1 MINDELITLN
11 EVFNNGQSIYFYQD
25 EISNVWA
32 TWGYS
37 AYHLVHMEGIK
48 CVTSFSE
55 KMQMP
60 CACITAADFKGI
72 VKDNMS
78 TIECKNGFYLL
89 SAKEKVDVNAY
100 QNWVAS
106 LKQTI

>member
-1 MINDELITLN
+1 MNDELITLN
-11 EVFNNGQSIYFYQD
+11 EVLNSGQSIYFYQD

-89 SAKEKVDVNAY
+89 SAKEKVDANAY

-106 LKQTI
+106 LK

>member
-1 MINDELITLN
+1 MNDELITLN
-11 EVFNNGQSIYFYQD
+11 EVLNGGQSIYFYQD

-32 TWGYS
+32 NCGYS
-37 AYHLVHMEGIK
+37 AYLLSRMNGVK
-48 CVTSFSE
+48 CLTSFSD

-78 TIECKNGFYLL
+78 TIVCKDGFYHLP
-89 SAKEKVDVNAY
+89 AKEKVNTDAY

-106 LKQTI
+106 LK

>member
-11 EVFNNGQSIYFYQD
+11 EVLNNGQSIYFYQD
-25 EISNVWA
+25 EISNIWA

-60 CACITAADFKGI
+60 CACITATDFKGI

-78 TIECKNGFYLL
+78 TIECKDGFYLL
-89 SAKEKVDVNAY
+89 SAKEKVDTKAY

-106 LKQTI
+106 LK

>member
-25 EISNVWA
+25 EMSNVWA

-37 AYHLVHMEGIK
+37 AYHLVHMGGIK

-78 TIECKNGFYLL
+78 TIECKDGFYLL
-89 SAKEKVDVNAY
+89 SAKEKVDANAY

-106 LKQTI
+106 LK

>member
-1 MINDELITLN
+1 MNDELITLN
-11 EVFNNGQSIYFYQD
+11 EVLNSGQSIYFYQD

-37 AYHLVHMEGIK
+37 AYLLSRMKGVK
-48 CVTSFSE
+48 CLTSFSD

-60 CACITAADFKGI
+60 CVCITATAFKGI
-72 VKDNMS
+72 VKENMS
-78 TIECKNGFYLL
+78 TIECKDGFYQLP
-89 SAKEKVDVNAY
+89 AKEKVNTDAY

-106 LKQTI
+106 LK

>member
-1 MINDELITLN
+1 MNDELITLN
-11 EVFNNGQSIYFYQD
+11 EVLNSGQSIYFYQD

-37 AYHLVHMEGIK
+37 AYLLSRMNGVK
-48 CVTSFSE
+48 CLTSFSD

-60 CACITAADFKGI
+60 CVCITATAFKGI
-72 VKDNMS
+72 VKKNMS
-78 TIECKNGFYLL
+78 TIECKDGFYLMP
-89 SAKEKVDVNAY
+89 SKEKVDTNAY

-106 LKQTI
+106 LK

>member
-72 VKDNMS
+72 VKDNMG

-89 SAKEKVDVNAY
+89 SAKEKVDANAY

-106 LKQTI
+106 LK

>member
-1 MINDELITLN
+1 MNDELITLN
-11 EVFNNGQSIYFYQD
+11 EVLNSSQSIYFYQD

-37 AYHLVHMEGIK
+37 AYLLSRMKGVK
-48 CVTSFSE
+48 CLTSFSD

-60 CACITAADFKGI
+60 WACITAADFKGI

-78 TIECKNGFYLL
+78 TIVCKDGFYLMP
-89 SAKEKVDVNAY
+89 AKEKVDANAY

-106 LKQTI
+106 LK

>member
-60 CACITAADFKGI
+60 CACITAADFKGF

-89 SAKEKVDVNAY
+89 SAKEKVGANAY

-106 LKQTI
+106 LK

>member
-1 MINDELITLN
+1 MNDELITLN
-11 EVFNNGQSIYFYQD
+11 EVLNGGQSIYFYQD

-37 AYHLVHMEGIK
+37 AYLLSRMNGVK
-48 CVTSFSE
+48 CLTSFSD

-60 CACITAADFKGI
+60 CACITAADFERI

-78 TIECKNGFYLL
+78 TIENKNGIYILL
-89 SAKEKVDVNAY
+89 TNEKVDANAY
-100 QNWVAS
+100 QNWVTS
-106 LKQTI
+106 LK

>member
-1 MINDELITLN
+1 MNDELITLN
-11 EVFNNGQSIYFYQD
+11 EVLNGGQSIYFYQD

-37 AYHLVHMEGIK
+37 AYLLSHIDGIK
-48 CVTSFSE
+48 CLTSFSD

-78 TIECKNGFYLL
+78 TIECKDGFYLL
-89 SAKEKVDVNAY
+89 PTKVQVDADAY

-106 LKQTI
+106 LK

>member
-1 MINDELITLN
+1 MINDELIALN
-11 EVFNNGQSIYFYQD
+11 EVLNNGQSIYFYQD

-37 AYHLVHMEGIK
+37 AYNLVHMEGIK

-78 TIECKNGFYLL
+78 TIECKDGFYLL
-89 SAKEKVDVNAY
+89 SAKEKVDANAY

-106 LKQTI
+106 LK

>member
-11 EVFNNGQSIYFYQD
+11 EVLNSGQSIYFYQD

-60 CACITAADFKGI
+60 CACITAADFKRI
-72 VKDNMS
+72 VKDNMN
-78 TIECKNGFYLL
+78 TIECKDGFYLL
-89 SAKEKVDVNAY
+89 SAKEKVDANAY

-106 LKQTI
+106 LK

>member
-1 MINDELITLN
+1 MNDELITLN
-11 EVFNNGQSIYFYQD
+11 EVLNNGQCIYFYQD

-37 AYHLVHMEGIK
+37 AYLLSHIDGIK
-48 CVTSFSE
+48 CLTSFSD

-60 CACITAADFKGI
+60 CACITAVDFKGI

-78 TIECKNGFYLL
+78 TIECKDGFYLL
-89 SAKEKVDVNAY
+89 PTKEKVDANAY

-106 LKQTI
+106 LK

>member
-1 MINDELITLN
+1 MNTDLITLN
-11 EVFNNGQSIYFYQD
+11 EVLNNGDSIYLYQD

-89 SAKEKVDVNAY
+89 SAKEKVDSNAY

-106 LKQTI
+106 LK

>member
-1 MINDELITLN
+1 MNYELITLN
-11 EVFNNGQSIYFYQD
+11 EVVNSGQSIYFYRD
-25 EISNVWA
+25 EISNVWT

-37 AYHLVHMEGIK
+37 AYLLSHMDGVK
-48 CVTSFSE
+48 CLTSFSD

-60 CACITAADFKGI
+60 CAYIAATDFERI

-78 TIECKNGFYLL
+78 TIENKNGFYLL
-89 SAKEKVDVNAY
+89 PAKEKVDANAY

-106 LKQTI
+106 LK

>member
-1 MINDELITLN
+1 MNDELITLN
-11 EVFNNGQSIYFYQD
+11 EVLNSGQSIYFYQD

-32 TWGYS
+32 TCGYS
-37 AYHLVHMEGIK
+37 AYLLSRMNGVK
-48 CVTSFSE
+48 CLTSFSD

-60 CACITAADFKGI
+60 CACITAADFKEI

-78 TIECKNGFYLL
+78 TIVCKDGFYHLP
-89 SAKEKVDVNAY
+89 AKEKVNTDAY

-106 LKQTI
+106 LK

>member
-1 MINDELITLN
+1 MNDELITLN
-11 EVFNNGQSIYFYQD
+11 EVLNSGQSIYFYQD

-37 AYHLVHMEGIK
+37 AYLLSRMNGVK
-48 CVTSFSE
+48 CLTSFSD

-78 TIECKNGFYLL
+78 TIECKNGLYLL
-89 SAKEKVDVNAY
+89 SAKEKVDANAY

-106 LKQTI
+106 LK

>member
-1 MINDELITLN
+1 MNNELITLN
-11 EVFNNGQSIYFYQD
+11 EVLNNGQSIYFYQD

-37 AYHLVHMEGIK
+37 AYLLSHIDGIK
-48 CVTSFSE
+48 CLTSFSD

-60 CACITAADFKGI
+60 CACITAVDFKRI

-78 TIECKNGFYLL
+78 TIECKDGFYLL
-89 SAKEKVDVNAY
+89 PTKEKVDANAY

-106 LKQTI
+106 LK

>member
-60 CACITAADFKGI
+60 CACITADDFKGR

-89 SAKEKVDVNAY
+89 TAKEKVDANAY

-106 LKQTI
+106 LK

>member
-1 MINDELITLN
+1 MNDELITLN
-11 EVFNNGQSIYFYQD
+11 EVLNGGQSIYFYQD

-37 AYHLVHMEGIK
+37 AYLLTRMNGVK
-48 CVTSFSE
+48 CLTSFSG

-72 VKDNMS
+72 IKENMS
-78 TIECKNGFYLL
+78 TIECWDGYYLL
-89 SAKEKVDVNAY
+89 PTTMQVDADAY
-100 QNWVAS
+100 QKWCTS
-106 LKQTI
+106 LK

>member
-1 MINDELITLN
+1 MIKDELITLN
-11 EVFNNGQSIYFYQD
+11 EVLNNGQSIYFYQD

-89 SAKEKVDVNAY
+89 SAKEKVDANAY

-106 LKQTI
+106 LK

>member
-1 MINDELITLN
+1 MNDELITLN
-11 EVFNNGQSIYFYQD
+11 EVLNNGQSIYFYQD

-37 AYHLVHMEGIK
+37 AYLLSHIDGIK
-48 CVTSFSE
+48 CLTSFSD

-60 CACITAADFKGI
+60 CACITAVDFKGI

-78 TIECKNGFYLL
+78 TIECKDGFYLL
-89 SAKEKVDVNAY
+89 PTKEKVDANAY

-106 LKQTI
+106 LK

>member
-1 MINDELITLN
+1 MNDELITLN
-11 EVFNNGQSIYFYQD
+11 EVLNGGQSIYFYQD

-37 AYHLVHMEGIK
+37 AYLLTRMNGVK
-48 CVTSFSE
+48 CLTSFSD

-72 VKDNMS
+72 VKENMS
-78 TIECKNGFYLL
+78 TIECKDGFYHLP
-89 SAKEKVDVNAY
+89 AKEKVDANAY

-106 LKQTI
+106 LK

>member
-1 MINDELITLN
+1 MNTDLITLN
-11 EVFNNGQSIYFYQD
+11 EVLNNGDSIYFYQD

-89 SAKEKVDVNAY
+89 SAKEKVDANAY

-106 LKQTI
+106 LK